1 MSHFDLSDSQGNHY
15 RLSLGTRIPM
25 NDNIAGHPAQA
36 DALLYQVDIQQLLR
50 ARQHFYGTGQF
61 PILGAWQ
68 QERLGSSDAPLCPF
82 ETLVDA
88 LCHHELTLIKVST
101 GEQEGGEDRRGILRV
116 KIRQALAEIIAQE
129 KIEAA
134 GHARRLAQEG
144 KFGQAMIYTGA
155 FFSGLWDAGADLV
168 KWASDINDVF
178 SPSQRLLRPLR
189 AAARARKRVE
199 ESGEDFSAAMADEYL
214 KGEKR
219 ELVELIGFD
228 PTAITSQQVDLAI
241 EITELIWDDA
251 ALRQDITRFA
261 LDYANAQHDI
271 EIINLAGGVAF
282 EVLFTIVLTAVT
294 MGAGLSVGAA
304 SQVRHLRKF
313 RKVGKLFV
321 EFAEQAKKHLRKA
334 AKIDKSKARKSD
346 FGSLDSDAVDVETN
360 LGQSNNSHGAA
371 PNKGAQPAAPNN
383 LTTRTFKNLDDFNA
397 AANSAKP
404 NTRYE
409 YGSYSWATD
418 ANGRVSQVEGQLV
431 LKPHGRT
438 GQSLQTKIGNEGL
451 DSDVGFHLLG
461 DQFDG
466 PINRLNV
473 VQGNGKPVNGLKN
486 LNTSAYAKLE
496 RLWKKEL
503 AAGNSV
509 KVKINTS
516 YSGSSVRPDEFS
528 VWYQVGNNRPRTATL
543 LNQAGQ

>member
-1 MSHFDLSDSQGNHY
+1 MSHFDLSDKQGNNY
-15 RLSLGTRIPM
+15 RLSLGTRIPL

-36 DALLYQVDIQQLLR
+36 DALLYQVDVQQLLR

-68 QERLGSSDAPLCPF
+68 QERLGNGDAPLCPF

-116 KIRQALAEIIAQE
+116 KIRQALAEIVAQE

-271 EIINLAGGVAF
+271 EIMNLAGGVAF

-313 RKVGKLFV
+313 RKVGKLFM
-321 EFAEQAKKHLRKA
+321 EFAEVAKKIAR
-334 AKIDKSKARKSD
+334 KARKKAARKSKGNAKD
-346 FGSLDSDAVDVETN
+346 FKNLPFEEVDVKSDTKIKDSKGKGKNKSENDVIELEPGEKGSWNKKLNGKLEPNSKYKVGNYLYETDAQGRVSKVSGKLDLSNRDRNGYQQGKAGKTNGIKDGLDQDEGGHLIASIFDGPGEQINYAAMDGN
-360 LGQSNNSHGAA
+360 L
-371 PNKGAQPAAPNN
+371 NKGAWKRMENKWASALKSTPPKNVEVNINAVYKEASKRPDKFVVEYIIDGEPKVVV
-383 LTTRTFKNLDDFNA
+383 FKNA
-397 AANSAKP
+397 P
-404 NTRYE
+404 
-409 YGSYSWATD
+409 G
-418 ANGRVSQVEGQLV
+418 G
-431 LKPHGRT
+431 
-438 GQSLQTKIGNEGL
+438 I
-451 DSDVGFHLLG
+451 
-461 DQFDG
+461 
-466 PINRLNV
+466 
-473 VQGNGKPVNGLKN
+473 
-486 LNTSAYAKLE
+486 
-496 RLWKKEL
+496 
-503 AAGNSV
+503 
-509 KVKINTS
+509 
-516 YSGSSVRPDEFS
+516 
-528 VWYQVGNNRPRTATL
+528 
-543 LNQAGQ
+543 